1 MTRRTLV
8 LPLLL
13 LLALFCVA
21 PQLVADAAPPEP
33 RNIILFVGDGMGVS
47 HFTVMDQ
54 LREGGSTLT
63 AFPVTGLVTTHS
75 SSSLV
80 TDSAAAATAMATGV
94 KSYNGAIAVDPDGE
108 PLPTVLHRAQS
119 LGMATGV
126 VTTTNFWD
134 ATPAAFVAHA
144 PSRRDR
150 LEIVEQM
157 LGSGIDL
164 IVGAGADSFGT
175 RGWPDLQEA
184 AGRNGFYISRSGAE
198 LETAPAGANLAV
210 FSKETNDL
218 DFPDASLSFLT
229 RKSIELLCASEEG
242 FFLLIEHEGTD
253 SASHSNAIGD
263 LLSSL
268 RSLEEAAGVALEF
281 ARRDG
286 QTLVLLTSDHETGG
300 FALTQGES
308 LQNAK
313 FTFLTRRHTGQA
325 VPIFAFGP
333 GSALFGGLI
342 DNTDIGKRLFELLAR

>member
-1 MTRRTLV
+1 MTRKTLQ
-8 LPLLL
+8 LPVLL
-13 LLALFCVA
+13 LLALFGGA
-21 PQLVADAAPPEP
+21 PELVADAASPEP

-54 LREGGSTLT
+54 LREGESSLT
-63 AFPVTGLVTTHS
+63 AFSVTGLVTTHS

-80 TDSAAAATAMATGV
+80 TDSAAAATAMATGM
-94 KSYNGAIAVDPDGE
+94 KTYNGAIAVDPDGE
-108 PLPTVLHRAQS
+108 PLPTVLQRAQS

-157 LGSGIDL
+157 LGSRLDL
-164 IVGAGADSFGT
+164 IIGAGADSFGT
-175 RGWPDLQEA
+175 NGWPDLQEA

-198 LETAPAGANLAV
+198 LEAAPAGPNLAV
-210 FSKETNDL
+210 FSRETNEIG
-218 DFPDASLSFLT
+218 FPDANLSFLT
-229 RKSIELLCASEEG
+229 RRSIELLSSSDEG

-253 SASHSNAIGD
+253 SASHSNATGD

-268 RSLEEAAGVALEF
+268 DSLEEAVGVALEF

-286 QTLVLLTSDHETGG
+286 NTLVLLTSDHETGG

-308 LQNAK
+308 LQNAR
-313 FTFLTRRHTGQA
+313 FTFLSRRHTGQA

-333 GSALFGGLI
+333 GSERFSGLI
-342 DNTDIGKRLFELLAR
+342 DNTDIGKRLFELLNR

>member
-1 MTRRTLV
+1 MTKRIIQ
-8 LPLLL
+8 
-13 LLALFCVA
+13 LLALLFLALFFGA
-21 PQLVADAAPPEP
+21 PELIADAAPPEP
-33 RNIILFVGDGMGVS
+33 RNIILLVGDGMGVS

-54 LREGGSTLT
+54 LRDGESSLNG
-63 AFPVTGLVTTHS
+63 FPVIGLVRTHS

-94 KSYNGAIAVDPDGE
+94 KTYNGAIAVDPDGE
-108 PLPTVLHRAQS
+108 PLPTVLQRAQK

-150 LEIVEQM
+150 LEIVKQM

-164 IVGAGADSFGT
+164 IIGAGADSFGT

-198 LETAPAGANLAV
+198 LEAAPAGPNLAV
-210 FSKETNDL
+210 FSKEKNDL

-229 RKSIELLCASEEG
+229 RKSIELLSSSEEG

-253 SASHSNAIGD
+253 SASHSNAVGD

-268 RSLEEAAGVALEF
+268 RSLEEAVGVALEF
-281 ARRDG
+281 ARHDG

-308 LQNAK
+308 LQNAT
-313 FTFLTRRHTGQA
+313 FTFLTKRHTGQA

-333 GSALFGGLI
+333 GSERFSGLI